1 MFKPLLNNE
10 MCKDVFNYVF
20 NFLNNQ
26 FKEIPKAY
34 RILARKLSKYYNEDK
49 VLEIVLVVCLYMFF

>member
-1 MFKPLLNNE
+1 
-10 MCKDVFNYVF
+10 MCEDVF
-20 NFLNNQ
+20 NFLNNR

>member
-10 MCKDVFNYVF
+10 MCEDVF

-34 RILARKLSKYYNEDK
+34 RILARKLSKYYNEDEI
-49 VLEIVLVVCLYMFF
+49 LEIALVVCLYMFF

>member
-34 RILARKLSKYYNEDK
+34 RILARKLSKYYNS
-49 VLEIVLVVCLYMFF
+49 